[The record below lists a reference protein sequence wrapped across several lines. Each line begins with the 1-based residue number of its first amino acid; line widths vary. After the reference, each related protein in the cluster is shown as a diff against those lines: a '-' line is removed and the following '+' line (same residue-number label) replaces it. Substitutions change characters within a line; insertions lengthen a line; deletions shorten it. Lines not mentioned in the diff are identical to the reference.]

1 MKIWIIN
8 QYAIPPSLGGLV
20 RHYYFSRNLR
30 AMGHEVRI
38 ITASRIHNTDLN
50 FIEEGKLFVERQ
62 MDEVPYT
69 YVKTCD
75 YQNNGP
81 KRVINMLQFARN
93 SIRVCKQLV
102 KKETEPDLIYISSPT
117 IFSAYTALRWA
128 KKKHIPTILEIR
140 DLWPRSV
147 TAYTGMSD
155 KNPIIRILYRLEKK
169 IYRQADKLIFTMP
182 GGKDYI
188 RDKHWQ
194 DCIRESKI
202 YHLNNGV
209 DIARAEKHLHEFPYE
224 DSDLENKN
232 TYKIIYTGS
241 VRSVNNLEFVVHLAD
256 ACQKRFPDIR
266 FIIFGGGG
274 DVDRLTDLAK
284 KMKLHNITF
293 KGRVD
298 NKYIPSILSAG
309 DLNLLHFKQT
319 DIMHYGGS
327 LNKLFEYLAAGKPIL
342 STVRINYDLIEKY
355 DCGLVAKEQTVESV
369 MELIETFYS
378 MPKERYEEMS
388 RNASNLAKAYDY
400 SVLTKK
406 LLEIIEE

>member
-8 QYAIPPSLGGLV
+8 QYALPPSLGGLV

-30 AMGHEVRI
+30 AMGHAVRI

-75 YQNNGP
+75 YQSNGL

-102 KKETEPDLIYISSPT
+102 KTETKPDLIYISSPT
-117 IFSAYTALRWA
+117 IFSAYTALKWA
-128 KKKHIPTILEIR
+128 KKQHIPTLLEIR
-140 DLWPRSV
+140 DLWPKSV
-147 TAYTGMSD
+147 TAYTGLSD
-155 KNPIIRILYRLEKK
+155 KNPIIRMLYRLEKK
-169 IYRQADKLIFTMP
+169 VYQQADKLIFTMP
-182 GGKDYI
+182 GGKEYI
-188 RDKHWQ
+188 RDQHWQ
-194 DCIRESKI
+194 DCIKASKI

-209 DIARAEKHLHEFPYE
+209 DLARTEKHLYEFPYE
-224 DSDLENKN
+224 DSDLKDKN

-241 VRSVNNLEFVVHLAD
+241 VRTVNNLEFVVQLAA
-256 ACQKRFPDIR
+256 ACQECFPNIR

-274 DVDRLTDLAK
+274 DVERLTNLAK
-284 KMKLHNITF
+284 DLTLNNIVF

-298 NKYIPSILSAG
+298 NKYIPSILSAA
-309 DLNLLHFKQT
+309 DLNLIHFKQT

-342 STVRINYDLIEKY
+342 STVKINYDLIEEY

-369 MELIETFYS
+369 MNLIETFYL
-378 MPKERYEEMS
+378 MPKSRYEEMS
-388 RNASNLAKAYDY
+388 RNAFNLAKMYDY
-400 SVLTKK
+400 DVLTNK
-406 LLEIIEE
+406 LLEIMKK